1 MTSIF
6 QKIIEGEIPSHKVFE
21 NEHVL
26 AFLDV
31 APLSKGHTLVI
42 PKEQVA
48 SLHELSPESGAALG
62 SALVIVANA
71 VVRATGTAEYNIL
84 QNNGA
89 LANQAVFHVHFH
101 IIPKPSEQDGLSM
114 DWNPKEL
121 VDGEHL
127 AESIRNAF

>member
-1 MTSIF
+1 
-6 QKIIEGEIPSHKVFE
+6 
-21 NEHVL
+21 
-26 AFLDV
+26 
-31 APLSKGHTLVI
+31 
-42 PKEQVA
+42 
-48 SLHELSPESGAALG
+48 
-62 SALVIVANA
+62 
-71 VVRATGTAEYNIL
+71 L

-89 LANQAVFHVHFH
+89 LANQAVFYVHFH